1 MYTSINN
8 SAILMEL
15 SIEELKSYNGGEPK
29 KGTNFPYDVV
39 YYVSYFVTRSEIL
52 TAKFWIDWGYAIL

>member
-1 MYTSINN
+1 
-8 SAILMEL
+8 MEL